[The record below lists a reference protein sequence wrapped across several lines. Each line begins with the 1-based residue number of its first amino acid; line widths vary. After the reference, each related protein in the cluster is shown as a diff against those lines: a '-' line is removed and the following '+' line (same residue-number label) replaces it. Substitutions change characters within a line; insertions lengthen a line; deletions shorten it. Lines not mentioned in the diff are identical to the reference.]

1 MKVSFDLS
9 TLEGTLEAAKAGA
22 IRYRAL
28 TGKPLG
34 ITAEVGEF
42 LVSRLLGLELSGARQ
57 PGYDAVAPD
66 RRRVQIKARCLPPDA
81 KPGQRVGSIRL
92 DHEWDTVVLILMD
105 QEFEPLEIYEAE
117 RHDVEKALSRPG
129 VEVYQPQ
136 LRVGVPWS
144 LSDTLGGVWLG

>member
-9 TLEGTLEAAKAGA
+9 TFEGTLEPAKAGA
-22 IRYRAL
+22 IRYRLL

-34 ITAEVGEF
+34 TTAEAGEF

-92 DHEWDTVVLILMD
+92 DHEWDTVVLILLD
-105 QEFEPLEIYEAE
+105 QEFEPLETYEAE
-117 RHDVEKALSRPG
+117 RHDVEKALSCPG
-129 VEVYQPQ
+129 VEAYQPQ

-144 LSDTLGGVWLG
+144 SSDTLGGVWLG

>member
-9 TLEGTLEAAKAGA
+9 TLDGTVEAAKVAA

-57 PGYDAVAPD
+57 PGSSSRKRDTSPVVRSALVDSPPQSASLRQLKRHLKAPKIICPEK
-66 RRRVQIKARCLPPDA
+66 VLW
-81 KPGQRVGSIRL
+81 
-92 DHEWDTVVLILMD
+92 HE
-105 QEFEPLEIYEAE
+105 
-117 RHDVEKALSRPG
+117 S
-129 VEVYQPQ
+129 
-136 LRVGVPWS
+136 
-144 LSDTLGGVWLG
+144 